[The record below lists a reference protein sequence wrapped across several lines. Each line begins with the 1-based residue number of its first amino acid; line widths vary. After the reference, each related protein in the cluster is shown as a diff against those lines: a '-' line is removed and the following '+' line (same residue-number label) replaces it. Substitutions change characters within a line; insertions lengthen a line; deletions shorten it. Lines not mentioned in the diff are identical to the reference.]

1 MEKLA
6 PALCYRE
13 FFNMGGGYYLEE
25 MYHQA
30 DVTACIKEG
39 NEISGCLIDLSKMT
53 KEEVEHYGFYTARQ
67 TDELE

>member
-1 MEKLA
+1 
-6 PALCYRE
+6 
-13 FFNMGGGYYLEE
+13 MGGGYYLKE